1 MNLPRWHYRKD
12 KERGGKCLFVFT
24 SPWPWFYDFIEI
36 IFSPCFWSLAFSL
49 SLYSL
54 SLPPSILLSSIS
66 NLSVAYLSGIFTRSL
81 LGFSVGIIS
90 SVCSVTFLPS
100 PPLLP
105 LPLLL
110 SLFEFFII
118 PRSNSWKERKKTPIK
133 TWILSNFSACPPS
146 LPISF
151 IPPSS
156 PSFWIPHRLFLSV
169 YEQRWCLVVIII
181 FFGFSSPVP
190 LPWCWFQCVLS
201 YKLDLFNSF
210 NKWTANETVD
220 QEVLGRVEEE
230 MAIGDDVNERVVTEE
245 DPLVLRWLRY
255 VVVSHSNLSY
265 QFSLLCVRWGH
276 SVFHQIHY

>member
-100 PPLLP
+100 PPPPPTPPPPLFIWIFYYSQVKQLKRKKENAHKNLNSVKFFCLPP
-105 LPLLL
+105 LPPHLLH
-110 SLFEFFII
+110 
-118 PRSNSWKERKKTPIK
+118 
-133 TWILSNFSACPPS
+133 
-146 LPISF
+146 
-151 IPPSS
+151 PPSS